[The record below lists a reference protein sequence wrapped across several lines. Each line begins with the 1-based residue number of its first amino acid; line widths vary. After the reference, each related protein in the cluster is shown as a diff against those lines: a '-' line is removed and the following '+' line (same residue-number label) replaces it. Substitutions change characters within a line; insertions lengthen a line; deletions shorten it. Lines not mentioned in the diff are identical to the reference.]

1 MALETSL
8 DLLNRIRARH
18 DGASWY
24 RLAKIIDT
32 SESTVNNWKH
42 GRSAIGREYVTR
54 IAELLEEPAEYVLAC
69 VEHEREQDAGARKL
83 WHDGSAEVAVPHL
96 AWSPGRFQCRA

>member
-54 IAELLEEPAEYVLAC
+54 IAELLEEPAEYVLAT
-69 VEHEREQDAGARKL
+69 
-83 WHDGSAEVAVPHL
+83 
-96 AWSPGRFQCRA
+96 